1 MSAQAYGSAFQALSY
16 TETESKKRL
25 CNAMFN
31 ASVELDGAGYS
42 SGREKKKKKRS
53 RTDVSKYRSI
63 LQDSPSTHQN
73 CKEFVAGVIK
83 MHHRR

>member
-42 SGREKKKKKRS
+42 SGREKKKKKDPELTCLSTDLFYKIHPAHIKIARS
-53 RTDVSKYRSI
+53 
-63 LQDSPSTHQN
+63 LWL
-73 CKEFVAGVIK
+73 G
-83 MHHRR
+83 